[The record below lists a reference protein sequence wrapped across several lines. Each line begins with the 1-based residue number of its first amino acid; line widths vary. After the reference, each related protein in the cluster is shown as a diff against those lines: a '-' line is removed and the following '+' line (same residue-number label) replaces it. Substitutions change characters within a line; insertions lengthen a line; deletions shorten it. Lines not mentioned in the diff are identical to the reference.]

1 MKDERIIYQIIAE
14 CLERRRGELNLS
26 KRQLSK
32 MTGITPV
39 YLREVLRGDR
49 KPSVMI
55 LMTLCEAMSLKTSDL
70 FLLVEEE
77 MTRIPSS
84 K

>member
-55 LMTLCEAMSLKTSDL
+55 LMALCEAMNLKTSDL
-70 FLLVEEE
+70 FLLVEEK
-77 MTRIPSS
+77 MKTPIV
-84 K
+84 